1 MMTQPTNIQSAAII
15 TLSSIARYF
24 IQHCTG
30 SNITEIT
37 VSFYKRHPISHPN
50 GWYMGCPLVRIF
62 FRKLAILYYKDTVL
76 YLVDPIE
83 CTWFRFC
90 CGLVA
95 VDLPISFKVT
105 SLALGQPYGCPN
117 TSEVTLRNKG
127 KCLPSLEIMNKHNR
141 TKHINKSIRIFH
153 GT

>member
-1 MMTQPTNIQSAAII
+1 MDYMDLAVRCSRKAVKLNHSLTHTALHWFKHYRN
-15 TLSSIARYF
+15 
-24 IQHCTG
+24 H
-30 SNITEIT
+30 
-37 VSFYKRHPISHPN
+37 SFFSQKT
-50 GWYMGCPLVRIF
+50 YMGCPLVRIF
-62 FRKLAILYYKDTVL
+62 FRKLAILYYEDTVL

-127 KCLPSLEIMNKHNR
+127 KCLTSLEIMNKHNK
-141 TKHINKSIRIFH
+141 TKHINNSIRIFH